1 MPRRA
6 TSTSFKPGLV
16 QNPMGRPK
24 KTPRWAR
31 MEKEV
36 REAVL
41 KLLEMKKKDFDNLLK
56 NNPTVTEITAA
67 KYISQNAAEVIDRF
81 LGKVPN
87 TIDSKISNPD
97 GSLRQSTQNIL
108 AGWSLADLEKL
119 IDATSQCKE

>member
-1 MPRRA
+1 
-6 TSTSFKPGLV
+6 
-16 QNPMGRPK
+16 
-24 KTPRWAR
+24 